1 MVEKKILNMVFD
13 HGVVLLFRY
22 HSRKVALGWLIR
34 VVNAVFD
41 LPRLAEAHTRFLQLY
56 PRTGCFGDPEPKYV
70 QRRTNSKLLS

>member
-41 LPRLAEAHTRFLQLY
+41 LPRLAEAHTRFL
-56 PRTGCFGDPEPKYV
+56 
-70 QRRTNSKLLS
+70 